1 MYKIVSLLIAVI
13 LLSGAGLVLY
23 PTLSDQYNQ
32 IMSARR
38 ILAYDLA
45 ARSLPPEEN
54 EALLKAA
61 EHYNE
66 TLRHTE
72 IRDAFTE
79 AANETSAEY
88 RALLNLG
95 DDGIMGYV
103 EVPKI
108 GVRLP
113 IYHST
118 DDYGLQRGAGHME
131 GTALPVGGP
140 GTHCGIAGHR
150 ALPSAR
156 LFTDLDQLARGDLIY
171 LSVLGRTLVYQVD
184 LINVVLPHE
193 LDYMAV
199 EDGEDLLTLVTCTP
213 YGLNTHRLL
222 VRGRRV
228 APEDVAD
235 QLAARDGVERL
246 PAWKG
251 IPICAAPLA
260 ALGAL
265 IAVLWPRR
273 KYRVNKPGM
282 TK

>member
-1 MYKIVSLLIAVI
+1 MYKIVSLLIVVI

-156 LFTDLDQLARGDLIY
+156 LFTDLDQLTRGDLIY

-273 KYRVNKPGM
+273 KYRVNKPGK

>member
-1 MYKIVSLLIAVI
+1 MYKIISLLIVVI

-45 ARSLPPEEN
+45 ARSMAPEKNQAMLRE
-54 EALLKAA
+54 A

-72 IRDAFTE
+72 LHDAFTE
-79 AANETSAEY
+79 AANDTSAEY
-88 RALLNLG
+88 RALLNMSE
-95 DDGIMGYV
+95 DGIMGYV

-118 DDYGLQRGAGHME
+118 DDYGLQRGTGHME

-140 GTHCGIAGHR
+140 STHCGIAGHR

-156 LFTDLDQLARGDLIY
+156 LFTDLDQMERGDLIF
-171 LSVLGRTLVYQVD
+171 LCVLGETLVYQVD

-199 EDGEDLLTLVTCTP
+199 EEGEDLLTLVTCTP

-228 APEDVAD
+228 HLEDVAD

-251 IPICAAPLA
+251 IPICTAPMA
-260 ALGAL
+260 VVGAL
-265 IAVLWPRR
+265 IAVLWPRK
-273 KYRVNKPGM
+273 KYRVNKPEK

>member
-150 ALPSAR
+150 ALPSADR
-156 LFTDLDQLARGDLIY
+156 K
-171 LSVLGRTLVYQVD
+171 SVV
-184 LINVVLPHE
+184 
-193 LDYMAV
+193 
-199 EDGEDLLTLVTCTP
+199 
-213 YGLNTHRLL
+213 
-222 VRGRRV
+222 
-228 APEDVAD
+228 
-235 QLAARDGVERL
+235 
-246 PAWKG
+246 
-251 IPICAAPLA
+251 
-260 ALGAL
+260 
-265 IAVLWPRR
+265 
-273 KYRVNKPGM
+273 
-282 TK
+282 